1 MNKITLKLVNSE
13 STDATIKEDFGLKIK
28 NSIVNNYNNQDFY
41 QQEINSESIIN
52 IDDKVVIAARDYCR
66 RNNKGA
72 VNAYLYLDDVLLYAY
87 LIRFN
92 SDYLSG
98 VNIDNPN
105 IVKCDSIEFQK
116 LLYRDNKAYIDRDA
130 KLKYE
135 KEKAEVYKIV
145 EVYKIIDV
153 KNINYLKRPVEQ
165 DVTLAVEGAVLTGL
179 CTLLFFSIIEP
190 TFKSS
195 DNLLLYMI
203 CTDLDLILGGVGL
216 YTFLL
221 GLYEYLSNSGPNL
234 RKVKNDV
241 LKEKEVKKAIKE
253 QKKLLKKIDM

>member
-1 MNKITLKLVNSE
+1 MDKKYIVKLVNNE
-13 STDATIKEDFGLKIK
+13 TTDITVEEDFGLKIK
-28 NSIVNNYNNQDFY
+28 NSIVNNYNNQVFY
-41 QQEINSESIIN
+41 QQEINSKSIIN
-52 IDDKVVIAARDYCR
+52 IDDKVVTAARDYCR
-66 RNNKGA
+66 RNKKSA

-105 IVKCDSIEFQK
+105 IVKCNSIEFQK
-116 LLYRDNKAYIDRDA
+116 LLYRDNKAYIDWDA

-135 KEKAEVYKIV
+135 KKKA

-153 KNINYLKRPVEQ
+153 ENINYLKRHVEL